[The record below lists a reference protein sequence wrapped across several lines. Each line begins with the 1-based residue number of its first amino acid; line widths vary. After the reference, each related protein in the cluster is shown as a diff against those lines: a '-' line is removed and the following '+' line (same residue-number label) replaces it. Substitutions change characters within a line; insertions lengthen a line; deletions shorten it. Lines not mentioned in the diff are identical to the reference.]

1 MDDWYLYCKGKAFT
15 SFLQSINH
23 GFQKNA
29 KPELSNINTQSI
41 IEYTSLLMDRI
52 RWRENYKLEFQFEYP
67 TGYYLTNETDQGVRI
82 KDSLTHII
90 AEPTT
95 EFVWQAYLLVNADK
109 VLNDINDLVV
119 AYGDLLSMYS
129 ADYLDTFKWE
139 PDINVFLEPKVFLA
153 DNHARVECCWIDE
166 NELGLYKEICEYDI
180 QGNVFQLTNRKS
192 HLLLPPWGSEDYY
205 ESQLEKVLPF

>member
-1 MDDWYLYCKGKAFT
+1 M
-15 SFLQSINH
+15 
-23 GFQKNA
+23 
-29 KPELSNINTQSI
+29 
-41 IEYTSLLMDRI
+41 
-52 RWRENYKLEFQFEYP
+52 EYP
-67 TGYYLTNETDQGVRI
+67 TGYYLTNGTNQGARI
-82 KDSLTHII
+82 KDSLTHIV

-95 EFVWQAYLLVNADK
+95 EFVWQAYLLANADK
-109 VLNDINDLVV
+109 VLKDINDLVV

-180 QGNVFQLTNRKS
+180 QENVFQLTNQKS

-205 ESQLEKVLPF
+205 ESPLEKIQPF